1 MDKGTYG
8 MSDDLDNA
16 DKETRLMLEATLSN
30 VDTEVPDNNTGR
42 CIWCEAKVKDNRRW
56 CSIECRDE
64 HTKYANKL

>member
-1 MDKGTYG
+1 

-42 CIWCEAKVKDNRRW
+42 CIWCETKVKDKRRW

>member
-1 MDKGTYG
+1 VGKRAYV

-16 DKETRLMLEATLSN
+16 DKESRLMLEATLSN

>member
-1 MDKGTYG
+1 

-16 DKETRLMLEATLSN
+16 DEETRLMLEATLSN

-42 CIWCEAKVKDNRRW
+42 CIWCDTEVKDNRRW

>member
-1 MDKGTYG
+1 MDKRAYG

-16 DKETRLMLEATLSN
+16 DKESRLMLEATLSN

-42 CIWCEAKVKDNRRW
+42 CIWCETKVKDNRRW

>member
-1 MDKGTYG
+1 

-30 VDTEVPDNNTGR
+30 VNTEVPDNNTGR
-42 CIWCEAKVKDNRRW
+42 CIWCEEKIKGNHRW

>member
-1 MDKGTYG
+1 

-42 CIWCEAKVKDNRRW
+42 CIWCETKVKDN
-56 CSIECRDE
+56 
-64 HTKYANKL
+64 

>member
-1 MDKGTYG
+1 
-8 MSDDLDNA
+8 MSDDFDNA

-42 CIWCEAKVKDNRRW
+42 CIWCETKVKDNRRW

>member
-1 MDKGTYG
+1 

-30 VDTEVPDNNTGR
+30 VDTEVPDNNTGS

-56 CSIECRDE
+56 CSIECSDE